1 MTRKI
6 VLAIL
11 IFCIIISGCL
21 SGERN
26 GKGTLQL
33 TSSPSGAE
41 VYLDGQFQ
49 GSTPCIVANVETG
62 NHTLE
67 YRYPGYQSWASGI
80 IVPSGMSNFFA
91 ALKSRTDITSTH
103 DVTGLTTPS
112 PAVVTVR
119 ASDALM
125 VIGGSNLFSGTCVG
139 CNKVLLTLYGP
150 GYYAQGISL
159 DPQKTNSADAWSYTW
174 NPGYTIQSGWYTL
187 VVEDVN
193 KTTSDRVEFSIVG
206 GGEVSI
212 SSNSYSAVRG
222 DTLRLSGRC
231 TTGAQNVLLV
241 LYGPERFT
249 GGIELGS
256 VSVTADKTWN
266 FRYNLDS
273 AMPTGLYTI
282 YVYDIPKTASST
294 IQFTVSPT

>member
-1 MTRKI
+1 MNWKI
-6 VLAIL
+6 VLTVL
-11 IFCIIISGCL
+11 TFCVLISGCL
-21 SGERN
+21 SGENN
-26 GKGTLQL
+26 GRGTLQL

-49 GSTPCIVANVETG
+49 GSTPCTAASVEPG

-67 YRYPGYQSWASGI
+67 YRYPGYQSWSSGI
-80 IVPSGMSNFFA
+80 TVPSGTSTFFA
-91 ALKSRTDITSTH
+91 ALKSQTDTSSTH
-103 DVTGLTTPS
+103 DVTGLATS
-112 PAVVTVR
+112 LPAKVTIR
-119 ASDALM
+119 SSDALM

-150 GYYAQGISL
+150 GYYAQGVSL
-159 DPQKTNSADAWSYTW
+159 DSQKTNSADAWSYTW

-241 LYGPERFT
+241 LYGPERFS